1 MTIAHNKSNRVHLFG
16 VYIDLLSMVETV
28 SIIQTWLASDETS
41 CKFVVTPNVDHIV
54 KVQTDS
60 GLQAAYKQAAL
71 IVTDGKPV
79 VWAANLLGVSIPG
92 TVPGSDLVPAIFDDA
107 QASKTPLTVFLLG
120 AMPGVA
126 ERAKAVIH
134 AKWPLVKVVGT
145 LSPPF
150 GFDKKEAD
158 SKAICSIV
166 NASNADLLV
175 LGLGAPKQEIW
186 ITRYAP
192 MLTVKAALCV
202 GATIDFLAGEKA
214 RAPMWM
220 RKLGLEWLHRMLSEP
235 KRLAKRYFVDA
246 IVFPKLVFNEWRS
259 RR

>member
-1 MTIAHNKSNRVHLFG
+1 MTITTNNNKRVHLFG
-16 VYIDLLSMVETV
+16 VDIDLLSMSETV
-28 SIIQTWLASDETS
+28 QIIRQWMAADETE

-54 KVQTDS
+54 KVQSDI
-60 GLQAAYKQAAL
+60 GLQAAYVKASL

-79 VWAANLLGVSIPG
+79 VWAANLLGVSVPG

-107 QASKTPLTVFLLG
+107 QATQTPLTVFLLG

-126 ERAKAVIH
+126 DRAKAAIH
-134 AKWPLVKVVGT
+134 AKWPMVKVVGT
-145 LSPPF
+145 LSPDF

-166 NASNADLLV
+166 NASKANLLV

-192 MLTVKAALCV
+192 LLTVKAALCV

-220 RKLGLEWLHRMLSEP
+220 RKVGLEWLHRMISEP
-235 KRLAKRYFVDA
+235 KRLAKRYLVDA
-246 IVFPKLVFNEWRS
+246 VVFPKLVFCEWMA

>member
-1 MTIAHNKSNRVHLFG
+1 MTIAMNKNNRVHLFG
-16 VYIDLLSMVETV
+16 VDIDLLTMAETV
-28 SIIQTWLASDETS
+28 NIIQEWLATHETS

-54 KVQTDS
+54 KVQTDR

-79 VWAANLLGVSIPG
+79 VWAANLLGVKIPG
-92 TVPGSDLVPAIFDDA
+92 TVPGSDLVPAIFDA
-107 QASKTPLTVFLLG
+107 TQSHKKPLTIFLLG

-126 ERAKAVIH
+126 ERAQAVIH
-134 AKWPLVKVVGT
+134 DKWPWVKVVGT

-158 SKAICSIV
+158 SKVICSIV

-192 MLTVKAALCV
+192 MLKVKAALCV

-246 IVFPKLVFNEWRS
+246 VVFPKLVFNEWLS

>member
-1 MTIAHNKSNRVHLFG
+1 MTIATNKNKRVHLFG
-16 VYIDLLSMVETV
+16 VDIDLISMSETV
-28 SIIQTWLASDETS
+28 QVVRQWMAADEAE

-54 KVQTDS
+54 KVQSDV
-60 GLQAAYKQAAL
+60 GLQAAYHKASL

-79 VWAANLLGVSIPG
+79 VWAAKLLGVSVPG

-107 QASKTPLTVFLLG
+107 QATQTPLTVFLLG

-126 ERAKAVIH
+126 DRAKAVIH
-134 AKWPLVKVVGT
+134 AKWPMVKVVGT
-145 LSPPF
+145 LSPGF

-166 NASNADLLV
+166 NASKASLLV

-192 MLTVKAALCV
+192 LLTVKAALCV

-220 RKLGLEWLHRMLSEP
+220 RKVGLEWLHRMLSEP
-235 KRLAKRYFVDA
+235 KRLAKRYLVDA
-246 IVFPKLVFNEWRS
+246 VVFPKLVFCEWLA

>member
-1 MTIAHNKSNRVHLFG
+1 MTNLNNKKRVQLFG
-16 VYIDLLSMVETV
+16 VEIDLLSMAETV
-28 SIIQTWLASDETS
+28 RVIQQWLSMDETN

-54 KVQTDS
+54 KVQTDT
-60 GLQAAYKQAAL
+60 GLQAAYNKASL

-92 TVPGSDLVPAIFDDA
+92 TVPGSELVPAIFDDA
-107 QASKTPLTVFLLG
+107 QKQKTPLTVFLLG

-126 ERAKAVIH
+126 DRAKAAIH
-134 AKWPLVKVVGT
+134 AKWPMVKVVGT
-145 LSPPF
+145 LSPAF
-150 GFDKKEAD
+150 GFDKKDAD
-158 SKAICSIV
+158 SKAICVIV
-166 NASNADLLV
+166 NASKADLLV

-192 MLTVKAALCV
+192 LLTVKAALCV

-235 KRLAKRYFVDA
+235 KRLAKRYLVDA
-246 IVFPKLVFNEWRS
+246 IVFPRLVFSEWIS